1 MVESNLRIVV
11 SIAKKYVGNGVPMED
26 LIQEGNMGLMVAAEK
41 FEPTRGYCFSTC
53 AYWWIRQSMT
63 RTLANSSRTI
73 RVPCNVT
80 ERIRRVRATQEQWL
94 HEYGEDP
101 TVQEL
106 AELLNEDIE
115 KIEQALEVYTM
126 QPRSLDELLSGND
139 SSTLEGVISSNTDL
153 TGYRRDREIN
163 EEQMLVIEELVEHL
177 PELEAYV
184 VSAIALRQLTQEEV
198 ATELDL
204 TRQKVGQ
211 IYRTAKKQLI
221 TLARDHGV
229 IQPEAS
235 ETIDLASDWVA
246 GVVNRAQPFDRSK
259 PAPTQERYQ
268 NTFAVV

>member
-1 MVESNLRIVV
+1 
-11 SIAKKYVGNGVPMED
+11 
-26 LIQEGNMGLMVAAEK
+26 MGLMVAAEK

-80 ERIRRVRATQEQWL
+80 ERIRRVRATQEHWL
-94 HEYGEDP
+94 QEHGEEP
-101 TVQEL
+101 TVQQL
-106 AELLNEDIE
+106 AELLNEDVE
-115 KIEQALEVYTM
+115 KIEQALTVYTM
-126 QPRSLDELLSGND
+126 QPRSLDELLSGKD
-139 SSTLEGVISSNTDL
+139 SNTLEGVISSSTDL
-153 TGYRRDREIN
+153 TGYRRDKEIN
-163 EEQMLVIEELVEHL
+163 EEQMLMIEELVEQL

-204 TRQKVGQ
+204 TRQKIGQ

-221 TLARDHGV
+221 VLARDNGV
-229 IQPEAS
+229 IKS
-235 ETIDLASDWVA
+235 ETDTTSGPVYEKVVS
-246 GVVNRAQPFDRSK
+246 VVNRAQPFERTK
-259 PAPTQERYQ
+259 PIALQERYQ